1 MKISRDNAVYPVS
14 MPDSVAGPRGFAVG
28 CNYWGSKAGIR
39 MWRADEW
46 DAASIAADLD
56 ALAAHGVEMLRVF
69 PTWCD
74 FQPLSRYFG
83 YAGIPL
89 GFVQDGTDR
98 RIVDPLWL
106 EPGAVARFRDFA
118 AMAEARGMRLM
129 VSLVTGWMSG
139 RLFVPRMVEGLDLLN
154 NPAALMWEGRFARAF
169 VRATR
174 DLPAIAAWDLGN
186 EFNCMGK
193 IASAEHAWLW
203 IHTIASA
210 VRLEDPTRPVASGM
224 QDLTTNAFG
233 PQYEKRRDW
242 SLQMHGELLDILTPH
257 PYPVSAPVPASRG
270 PFNSFRGAM
279 HPVAMCL
286 LQEAVSGKPAFPQEV
301 GSLGPRTCP
310 ERVAAAGMRQQLF
323 ASWQHGLPAYLWWC
337 AFDQTELRY
346 PPFDDNAME
355 RELGILGADRAPK
368 PQALA
373 LKAFRAFRD
382 SLPFASL
389 PPRRADGVCL
399 VSEREDFWPQI
410 FGAAMLAKAAGIDL
424 RFIGADSFPLPDASF
439 YVLPSG
445 TGVRTWSQETWEAL
459 LDHVRDGATLLAT
472 LGEGAGLSGWT
483 AATGLE
489 RTTWKEARP
498 IGFAFEGARLS
509 ARDTSTTVME
519 PAPEGGGAVC
529 EVLARDENGNVAV
542 SRSRLGR
549 GTILFVNFAL
559 EKAVAEGSAAN
570 VVDGDFTNELW
581 RLYAWAAR
589 EAGVRRLVAK
599 TDPRLVLTEHQSLLS
614 STCCR
619 AAGGSESADFPHSA
633 LVCALNTRPEES
645 TFALD
650 IAGSVG
656 RVWNGSFENGSLRI
670 RGNDGCVFEGFSD
683 CNR

>member
-1 MKISRDNAVYPVS
+1 MNSVS
-14 MPDSVAGPRGFAVG
+14 LPDSVAGPRGFAVG

-46 DAASIAADLD
+46 DAASVAADLD

-118 AMAEARGMRLM
+118 AMAEARGIRLM

-203 IHTIASA
+203 IHTVASA
-210 VRLEDPTRPVASGM
+210 VRLEDPTRLVASGM

-323 ASWQHGLPAYLWWC
+323 ASWQHGLSAYLWWC

-410 FGAAMLAKAAGIDL
+410 FGAVMLSKAAGIDFL
-424 RFIGADSFPLPDASF
+424 FQAPETHGLPEATF

-445 TGVRTWSQETWEAL
+445 TGFRTWSQELWEEL
-459 LDHVRDGATLLAT
+459 LERVKAGATLLMT
-472 LGEGAGLSGWT
+472 RGESVGFTGWA

-489 RTTWKEARP
+489 QTLWNEERRIE
-498 IGFAFEGARLS
+498 FEFDGAKLV
-509 ARDTSTTVME
+509 ARDTRTVLQE
-519 PAPEGGGAVC
+519 PVPGGGC
-529 EVLARDENGNVAV
+529 EVVARDAGGNVAV
-542 SRSRLGR
+542 ARRRLGK
-549 GTILFVNFAL
+549 GKILVVNFAL
-559 EKAVAEGSAAN
+559 EKFVAESAPNA
-570 VVDGDFTNELW
+570 VDGDFTNELW
-581 RLYAWAAR
+581 RIYAWAAR

-599 TDPRLVLTEHQSLLS
+599 TDPRLVLTEHLS
-614 STCCR
+614 GVATTPR
-619 AAGGSESADFPHSA
+619 RRNGGASDDEGVVATSPAT
-633 LVCALNTRPEES
+633 LVCALNTRPEETEFS
-645 TFALD
+645 ID
-650 IAGSVG
+650 VAGRVG
-656 RVWNGSFENGSLRI
+656 RVWNGAFENGRLRI
-670 RGNDGCVFEGFSD
+670 GGNDGAVFEVV
-683 CNR
+683 RQ